1 MPHPKY
7 DIKVD
12 STVPAEQT
20 AFITNTGTHTQETD
34 FMKLSLKK
42 IDKPNEQDG
51 TRDSGKTKH
60 KQSKREREREG
71 CPE

>member
-20 AFITNTGTHTQETD
+20 AFITNTGTHD
-34 FMKLSLKK
+34 FTKLSLKK
-42 IDKPNEQDG
+42 TDKPNEQDG
-51 TRDSGKTKH
+51 ARDSRKTKH
-60 KQSKREREREG
+60 KQSKSESESER